1 MRVKILSSTSTFNG
15 VSYNTRKTHTSK
27 GELMKIKNFG
37 FLQSSNGVTPDE
49 IKTFLKAYSNRNARV
64 KDKQFHAMISCK
76 GREYSKEEL
85 TKIAEDW
92 LQKMGYGD
100 NPFLIVFHSDTKNNH
115 VHLVSTRI
123 GKDGKKI
130 KDNMER
136 IKAQTFLNEIMQLD
150 PKQDCQKS
158 ISNLESFYLSTPN
171 QARLYFEA
179 QGYHL
184 KEEQGLIKLFKFGL
198 LQGEIQ
204 LKEIER
210 QAKAGTQDQQRIKQ
224 LKAIIN
230 KYMRIYRSNPDPVY
244 EPVRGNKTGKLKG
257 YRSELSDYL
266 KDKFGIELIFHGK
279 GEKKPYGY
287 TIIDHK
293 GKNIFKGGEI
303 FPLKELI
310 AGKSTSREKEVA
322 TPREEEVAVGTVP
335 RQGFKSEFLPNT
347 KEYRLKILSALE
359 EFPTVH
365 EGLLTYNI
373 EIVLFQDRL
382 YLRDTHNR
390 YFESLEGLLTPKEY
404 SKFSSQLKDSAKL
417 FREDLQME
425 NWLLHSN
432 RRDDSAPFKD
442 SSIQAEM
449 GESTYDNRC
458 VQVSLSISEDV
469 DDEGLHGRERKK
481 QRRNARKLK

>member
-1 MRVKILSSTSTFNG
+1 MSSTSTFNG

-49 IKTFLKAYSNRNARV
+49 IKTFLKAYSNRNTKV

-76 GREYSKEEL
+76 GREYNKEEL
-85 TKIAEDW
+85 TEIAEGW

-100 NPFLIVFHSDTKNNH
+100 NPYLIVFHSDTKNNH

-136 IKAQTFLNEIMQLD
+136 IKAQAFLNEIMKLD

-158 ISNLESFYLSTPN
+158 ISALKSFSFSTPN

-179 QGYHL
+179 LGYGL
-184 KEEQGLIKLFKFGL
+184 KEELGHIKLFKFGL

-204 LKEIER
+204 LNEIER
-210 QAKAGTQDQQRIKQ
+210 QAKADLQDQQRIKQ

-230 KYMRIYRSNPDPVY
+230 KYMRIYGSNPVPVH
-244 EPVRGNKTGKLKG
+244 EPLRGNRIGKLKG

-266 KDKFGIELIFHGK
+266 KDKFGIEMIFHGK
-279 GEKKPYGY
+279 DEKKPYGY
-287 TIIDHK
+287 TIIDHS
-293 GKNIFKGGEI
+293 GKNIFKGSEV

-310 AGKSTSREKEVA
+310 SGKSTSGEKRVAIPGEDEELASGNRAEREKVDFRPDFE
-322 TPREEEVAVGTVP
+322 
-335 RQGFKSEFLPNT
+335 PNI
-347 KEYRLKILSALE
+347 KDYRLKILSALE
-359 EFPTVH
+359 EYPTIQ
-365 EGLLTYNI
+365 EGLRTFNI
-373 EIVLFQDRL
+373 EIAAFRNRL
-382 YLRDTHNR
+382 YLLDTHNQ
-390 YFESLEGLLTPKEY
+390 YLVSLERLLTPKEY
-404 SKFSSQLKDSAKL
+404 SIFSSQLKVAAKD
-417 FREDLQME
+417 FGDDLPME
-425 NWLLHSN
+425 NWLIHSHQ
-432 RRDDSAPFKD
+432 RDFTEPFKD
-442 SSIQAEM
+442 SSIHTHME
-449 GESTYDNRC
+449 GSTYDNPP

-469 DDEGLHGRERKK
+469 NDEELHGRERKK
-481 QRRNARKLK
+481 QRRTARKLK

>member
-27 GELMKIKNFG
+27 GELMKLKNFG
-37 FLQSSNGVTPDE
+37 FLQSSNGMSPDE
-49 IKTFLKAYSNRNARV
+49 IKTFLKAYSNRNTRV

-76 GREYSKEEL
+76 GREYNKEEL

-136 IKAQTFLNEIMQLD
+136 IKAQTFLNEIMKLD

-158 ISNLESFYLSTPN
+158 ISNLKSFYLSTPN
-171 QARLYFEA
+171 QVRLYFEA
-179 QGYHL
+179 QGYQL

-210 QAKAGTQDQQRIKQ
+210 QAKAGTQDQQRIMQ

-244 EPVRGNKTGKLKG
+244 EPLRGNKTGKQKG
-257 YRSELSDYL
+257 YRSELSLYL

-279 GEKKPYGY
+279 DGKTPYGY
-287 TIIDHK
+287 TIIDHS
-293 GKNIFKGGEI
+293 GKNIFKGGEV

-310 AGKSTSREKEVA
+310 AGKSTSREKEVP
-322 TPREEEVAVGTVP
+322 TPREEGIAVGTVP
-335 RQGFKSEFLPNT
+335 NQDFKSDFLPNT
-347 KEYRLKILSALE
+347 KEYRLKILSVLE
-359 EFPTVH
+359 EYPTVH
-365 EGLLTYNI
+365 EGLLTFNL
-373 EIVLFQDRL
+373 EILAFKNRL
-382 YLRDTHNR
+382 YLLDTHNQ
-390 YFESLEGLLTPKEY
+390 YFGSLEGLLTPKEY
-404 SKFSSQLKDSAKL
+404 SKFSSQLKGRAKH
-417 FREDLQME
+417 FREDFPME
-425 NWLLHSN
+425 NWLIHSQQRN
-432 RRDDSAPFKD
+432 VSEPFKD
-442 SSIQAEM
+442 SSIHNQLE
-449 GESTYDNRC
+449 GSTYDNRT
-458 VQVSLSISEDV
+458 VQISLSIDEDV
-469 DDEGLHGRERKK
+469 DDEVLHGRERKK

>member
-49 IKTFLKAYSNRNARV
+49 IKTFLKAYSNRNTRV

-76 GREYSKEEL
+76 GREYNKEEL
-85 TKIAEDW
+85 TKIAEGW

-115 VHLVSTRI
+115 VHVVSTRI

-136 IKAQTFLNEIMQLD
+136 IKAQTFLNEIMKLD

-158 ISNLESFYLSTPN
+158 ISNLKYFYLSTPN

-230 KYMRIYRSNPDPVY
+230 KYMRIYRSNPNPVY
-244 EPVRGNKTGKLKG
+244 EPLRGNKTGKQKG
-257 YRSELSDYL
+257 YRSELSLYL

-279 GEKKPYGY
+279 DGKTPYGY
-287 TIIDHK
+287 TIIDHS
-293 GKNIFKGGEI
+293 GKNIFKGGEV

-322 TPREEEVAVGTVP
+322 TPREEGIAVGTVP
-335 RQGFKSEFLPNT
+335 NKDFKSDFLPNT

-359 EFPTVH
+359 EYPTVH
-365 EGLLTYNI
+365 EGLLTFNL
-373 EIVLFQDRL
+373 EILAFKNRL
-382 YLRDTHNR
+382 YLLDTHNQ
-390 YFESLEGLLTPKEY
+390 YFGSLEGLLTPKEY
-404 SKFSSQLKDSAKL
+404 SKFSSQLKDSAKH
-417 FREDLQME
+417 FREDLPME
-425 NWLLHSN
+425 NWLIHSQQRN
-432 RRDDSAPFKD
+432 VSEPFKD
-442 SSIQAEM
+442 SSIHNQLE
-449 GESTYDNRC
+449 GSTYDNRT
-458 VQVSLSISEDV
+458 VQVSLSIDEDV
-469 DDEGLHGRERKK
+469 DDEVLHGRERKK
-481 QRRNARKLK
+481 QRRNTRKLK